1 MRMKRAFIPKFS
13 SEAQEAAWWDSHRS
27 EIEADIQQGLVTSI
41 EVTKVSLA
49 SSKPTRDNEVQSHRQ
64 TKGPRWA

>member
-1 MRMKRAFIPKFS
+1 MKKMVMSKFP

-27 EIEADIQQGLVTSI
+27 EIGADIQQRLVTSI

-49 SSKPTRDNEVQSHRQ
+49 SSKSASDNE
-64 TKGPRWA
+64 G